1 MIKIID
7 SFTIYEL
14 LRFIIVLIII
24 MLLFIIHLIFNQIS
38 TNTYEKTRD
47 ISLIAPV
54 FITLTNSFM
63 NNQIILLLSPL
74 LISAEILGNYLT
86 YSKNIEKTKNIVEI
100 KNLYQEFLNNYN
112 KLNLLFE
119 FKTPLEVYALY
130 AHLLND
136 GYLS

>member
-1 MIKIID
+1 
-7 SFTIYEL
+7 
-14 LRFIIVLIII
+14 
-24 MLLFIIHLIFNQIS
+24 MLLYSRKEGKIMKNIFNQIS

-86 YSKNIEKTKNIVEI
+86 YSKNIEKLKTSLKSKTYTKN
-100 KNLYQEFLNNYN
+100 F
-112 KLNLLFE
+112 
-119 FKTPLEVYALY
+119 
-130 AHLLND
+130 
-136 GYLS
+136 

>member
-1 MIKIID
+1 MKN
-7 SFTIYEL
+7 
-14 LRFIIVLIII
+14 
-24 MLLFIIHLIFNQIS
+24 IFNQIS

-86 YSKNIEKTKNIVEI
+86 YSKNIEKLKTSLKSKTYTKN
-100 KNLYQEFLNNYN
+100 F
-112 KLNLLFE
+112 
-119 FKTPLEVYALY
+119 
-130 AHLLND
+130 
-136 GYLS
+136 

>member
-1 MIKIID
+1 
-7 SFTIYEL
+7 
-14 LRFIIVLIII
+14 
-24 MLLFIIHLIFNQIS
+24 MLLYSRKEGGIIKNIFNQIS

-63 NNQIILLLSPL
+63 NNQILLLLSPL
-74 LISAEILGNYLT
+74 LILAEILGNYLT

-119 FKTPLEVYALY
+119 FK
-130 AHLLND
+130 HL
-136 GYLS
+136 

>member
-1 MIKIID
+1 
-7 SFTIYEL
+7 
-14 LRFIIVLIII
+14 
-24 MLLFIIHLIFNQIS
+24 MLLYSRKEGEIMKNIFNQIS

-86 YSKNIEKTKNIVEI
+86 YSKNIEKLKTSLKSKTYTKN
-100 KNLYQEFLNNYN
+100 F
-112 KLNLLFE
+112 
-119 FKTPLEVYALY
+119 
-130 AHLLND
+130 
-136 GYLS
+136 